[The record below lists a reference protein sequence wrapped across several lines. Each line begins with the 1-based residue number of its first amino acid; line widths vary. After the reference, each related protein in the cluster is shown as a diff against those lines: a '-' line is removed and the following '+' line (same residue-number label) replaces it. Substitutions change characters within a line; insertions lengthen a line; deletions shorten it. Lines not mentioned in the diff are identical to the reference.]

1 MLDKKIFRLI
11 QEKDF
16 LAMSPLELRPFK
28 WASLEVYDSEYVRN
42 RLLEYNS
49 KFDLI
54 NWMSYWTEK
63 ERIVSPFDGTEKFDK
78 LKKKSSEA
86 HEKVFGYLFDKDIS
100 QKKLHFGYDVF
111 NAIDYQIISENCNN
125 FDVVLDFG
133 SGYGRLGAMF
143 AYK

>member
-54 NWMSYWTEK
+54 NWMSFWTEK
-63 ERIVSPFDGTEKFDK
+63 QRIVSPFDGTEKFDK

-86 HEKVFGYLFDKDIS
+86 HEKVFSF
-100 QKKLHFGYDVF
+100 F
-111 NAIDYQIISENCNN
+111 
-125 FDVVLDFG
+125 
-133 SGYGRLGAMF
+133 
-143 AYK
+143 

>member
-1 MLDKKIFRLI
+1 
-11 QEKDF
+11 
-16 LAMSPLELRPFK
+16 MSPLELRTFK

-100 QKKLHFGYDVF
+100 QKNF
-111 NAIDYQIISENCNN
+111 IS
-125 FDVVLDFG
+125 
-133 SGYGRLGAMF
+133 AMTF
-143 AYK
+143 LMQLITK